1 MINVDAIMDK
11 TDSEENA
18 LQALYRHPILTAF
31 IDYPMNTIKG
41 KIKAISIMLNRG
53 TPYIENMSDEE
64 LEDELS
70 KLEDMYLESIGFNRK
85 PNCV

>member
-1 MINVDAIMDK
+1 MDK

-41 KIKAISIMLNRG
+41 KIKALAIMLNRI
-53 TPYIENMSDEE
+53 TPYIENMTDEE
-64 LEDELS
+64 LEEELS
-70 KLEDMYLESIGFNRK
+70 ELEDMYLESIGFTRK
-85 PNCV
+85 PNCI

>member
-1 MINVDAIMDK
+1 MDK

-41 KIKAISIMLNRG
+41 KIKALAIMLNRI
-53 TPYIENMSDEE
+53 TPYIENLSDEE
-64 LEDELS
+64 LEIVLS
-70 KLEDMYLESIGFNRK
+70 DLEDIYLENIGYRK
-85 PNCV
+85 PNRVCQRKKIT

>member
-1 MINVDAIMDK
+1 MDK

-41 KIKAISIMLNRG
+41 KIKALAIMLNRL
-53 TPYIENMSDEE
+53 TPYIENMTDEE

-70 KLEDMYLESIGFNRK
+70 KLENMYLESIGFTRK
-85 PNCV
+85 PNCI